1 MPLVALKPTQTIVD
15 IVGALGGTWHGYNAM
30 CRCPAHAD
38 SDPSLS
44 IRQGHDGIL
53 VHCFAGCTA
62 EDVLREIAR
71 IRPGRTYDP
80 PAEQRT
86 GRPANIERLE
96 RGVADRRNARGSLSP
111 LSRHHHGAFDDL
123 SYHPRCPWGPKPAPR
138 FLPALLIA
146 AREGRTLR
154 SIQRIFLDLAHGGYL
169 DKATLGTPGSA
180 TWQGMRVTDTLA
192 LGEGFETSAAF
203 TQIHGIPCWATLGA
217 ARLDRV
223 HIPDSVTTLIFAS
236 RTMTSRADAH
246 DARRGPPYR
255 PRADAEADTATLTL
269 WRLGRRRE
277 TRSLRG
283 KGSGVVSC
291 TSSHRPGDPHDRP
304 VRPCARA
311 RRPCHR
317 CRPPAAPRDRRRR
330 EDHPSDAQ
338 RRDDPRLWRHR
349 RRWSLDPAR
358 ELRGAGACD
367 RAGGMRSPG
376 TTPAVDAAIGLM
388 ARLPTQTV
396 RSEEQIDWQQFSTI
410 DPRRSR
416 SCSRTHARMTSY
428 SNRAPATVSW

>member
-86 GRPANIERLE
+86 GRPANIERLWNE
-96 RGVADRRNARGSLSP
+96 GLPIAGTPAEAYLRFRGIT
-111 LSRHHHGAFDDL
+111 GAFDDL
-123 SYHPRCPWGPKPAPR
+123 SYHPRCPWGPKPHTR

-169 DKATLGTPGSA
+169 DKATLGTPGGA

-192 LGEGFETSAAF
+192 LGEGSRPRPPSPRST
-203 TQIHGIPCWATLGA
+203 
-217 ARLDRV
+217 
-223 HIPDSVTTLIFAS
+223 AS
-236 RTMTSRADAH
+236 RAGRRS
-246 DARRGPPYR
+246 ARRG
-255 PRADAEADTATLTL
+255 
-269 WRLGRRRE
+269 
-277 TRSLRG
+277 S
-283 KGSGVVSC
+283 
-291 TSSHRPGDPHDRP
+291 
-304 VRPCARA
+304 
-311 RRPCHR
+311 
-317 CRPPAAPRDRRRR
+317 
-330 EDHPSDAQ
+330 
-338 RRDDPRLWRHR
+338 
-349 RRWSLDPAR
+349 
-358 ELRGAGACD
+358 
-367 RAGGMRSPG
+367 
-376 TTPAVDAAIGLM
+376 
-388 ARLPTQTV
+388 
-396 RSEEQIDWQQFSTI
+396 
-410 DPRRSR
+410 
-416 SCSRTHARMTSY
+416 
-428 SNRAPATVSW
+428 TVSTSPIASPR